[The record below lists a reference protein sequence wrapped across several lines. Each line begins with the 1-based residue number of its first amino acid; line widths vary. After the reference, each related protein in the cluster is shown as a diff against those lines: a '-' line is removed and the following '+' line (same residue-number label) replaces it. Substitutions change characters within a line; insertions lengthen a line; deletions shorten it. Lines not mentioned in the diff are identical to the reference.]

1 MFEAQLAKASIL
13 KKIVDSIK
21 DLVNDAPFDCSE
33 NAICLQAMDSS
44 HVALVSLKLGIDLFE
59 AYRCDRTINLGL
71 NLTNVAKALKCA
83 NNDDVCVLRFT
94 DQDQDNV
101 TFVFHD
107 ANKTKKQDNVTFVFH
122 DANKTKKQELTIKLM
137 DLDNEHLGIPDQ
149 KYAATIDMPSAE
161 FSKACR
167 DLSQF
172 SDSISIA
179 ATKAGIVFSGKG
191 ETGSNVITY
200 SGEKDAE
207 NDESGVTFEVNE
219 PVNSTFSIKYMLQFA
234 KASGF
239 SERVRLSLS
248 ANVPIAVEY
257 KIEEGGYVR
266 YYLAP
271 KIDDEA
277 DMEA

>member
-1 MFEAQLAKASIL
+1 
-13 KKIVDSIK
+13 
-21 DLVNDAPFDCSE
+21 
-33 NAICLQAMDSS
+33 
-44 HVALVSLKLGIDLFE
+44 
-59 AYRCDRTINLGL
+59 
-71 NLTNVAKALKCA
+71 
-83 NNDDVCVLRFT
+83 
-94 DQDQDNV
+94 
-101 TFVFHD
+101 
-107 ANKTKKQDNVTFVFH
+107 
-122 DANKTKKQELTIKLM
+122 M

-167 DLSQF
+167 DLAQF
-172 SDSISIA
+172 SDSIAIA

-191 ETGSNVITY
+191 ESGSNVVTY

-207 NDESGVTFEVNE
+207 NDENLVSFEVNE
-219 PVNSTFSIKYMLQFA
+219 PVSSTFSIKYMLQFA
-234 KASGF
+234 KASGL
-239 SERVRLSLS
+239 SDRVRLSLS